1 MEQNDYYEEMRIK
14 EELNNKMF
22 ESIKFIF
29 NCQNEKILFSLF
41 SKGFCKINANELIK
55 CGFDFT
61 LIVKSNSNIENPFFG
76 KVFYYSEN
84 HFVGYD
90 LLLEE
95 IGGVDFTIVKT
106 DNSIERVNQLIIIRD
121 KKIEVQ
127 SNEAEASSYLEDMEC
142 QNLELN
148 QFYKELARKAKLE
161 LIELENKLKFIR

>member
-1 MEQNDYYEEMRIK
+1 M
-14 EELNNKMF
+14 
-22 ESIKFIF
+22 
-29 NCQNEKILFSLF
+29 
-41 SKGFCKINANELIK
+41 
-55 CGFDFT
+55 
-61 LIVKSNSNIENPFFG
+61 
-76 KVFYYSEN
+76 
-84 HFVGYD
+84 
-90 LLLEE
+90 LLEE